1 MITMLYYYN
10 LKNLIDK
17 LPSNVT
23 KSMDLSNDS
32 IFNAATFPD
41 LGRFYTQNLLK
52 KDKYAINKKIDS
64 DKFKEF
70 LFECS
75 QVFKNNANPNQ
86 LIFIYGLVNHHY
98 LKKNIDEY
106 LTPRINKLNSY
117 DYLTNMIDYYF
128 TKVND
133 SYDLSKKT
141 IYKLFPNGFSYN
153 EDMDDLVHNPLIKI
167 FSFFGSNEYFSKA
180 MVHKKRYYRSFTK
193 RSTIKYIPYRIYD
206 FIFNHRGKPKAKYY
220 FYKNKVDTTILNL
233 QKKPYQVGEET
244 YNYNL
249 KEILE
254 KSLNEAYNVI
264 KILNNYYFNNFE
276 KEYRQYFNIEKD
288 QKI

>member
-41 LGRFYTQNLLK
+41 LGRFYTQNLIK

-75 QVFKNNANPNQ
+75 QVFKSNANPNQ

-133 SYDLSKKT
+133 SYDLSKDT
-141 IYKLFPNGFSYN
+141 LYKKFPNAFTYTES
-153 EDMDDLVHNPLIKI
+153 MDDLIKNPLIKV
-167 FSFFGSNEYFSKA
+167 FSFFGSKEYFTKA
-180 MVHKKRYYRSFTK
+180 MLHKKRYYKSFAK
-193 RSTIKYIPYRIYD
+193 RSIFKYIPYKIYD
-206 FIFNHRGKPKAKYY
+206 IVFNRRGKPKAKNYHY
-220 FYKNKVDTTILNL
+220 NNKVD
-233 QKKPYQVGEET
+233 K
-244 YNYNL
+244 
-249 KEILE
+249 
-254 KSLNEAYNVI
+254 
-264 KILNNYYFNNFE
+264 KILNFQNKPYLVGDETFKYNVKEVLEIALKESLELIKIINSFFFNNEE
-276 KEYRQYFNIEKD
+276 KEYRKFFNIEKD